1 MPDVA
6 TRNRGSRYELTRPG
20 IRRET
25 RHKAWASLHINGSH
39 AGG

>member
-6 TRNRGSRYELTRPG
+6 TRNRGSRYDLTRP
-20 IRRET
+20 ET